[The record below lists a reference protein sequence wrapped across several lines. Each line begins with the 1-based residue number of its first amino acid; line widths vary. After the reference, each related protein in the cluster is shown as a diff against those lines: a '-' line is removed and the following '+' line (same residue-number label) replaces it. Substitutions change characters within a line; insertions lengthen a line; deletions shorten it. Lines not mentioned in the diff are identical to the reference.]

1 MENKQ
6 QISAYFKAMKN
17 NHKNKDTFGNMEMH
31 SLSLRKKLN
40 NKAKRY
46 ILPNSLANDVAY
58 EINLIKIEP
67 KIRNHQLYREFI
79 NSQNE
84 NKSISLLFQMLLLE
98 NNDDFL
104 KFSLE
109 NLKKY
114 LIDIDEKNFIS
125 KNISNEFN
133 DKMIK
138 YLYDLL
144 FKKSNDFFIL
154 SNILFILNKLSILI
168 EDENYFNILFNN
180 FGNIL
185 NLALSINKEEAKIK
199 NLLYYL
205 SSKIFLGNK
214 EIISKLEK
222 TYPRY
227 ILQVHSEI
235 KGLEQNKLL
244 NNIIL
249 ISTLLNIINN
259 CFFFKIYSEY
269 FFSSYNN
276 MKEINV
282 ENIFKFI
289 QNLLNCSY
297 EMIIMDQVLRCIQ
310 NFICFFLEEKKFLNN
325 SILKKKTQKILND
338 LHLEEKII
346 PLIYDSSIKE
356 PAIRDITLN
365 ILVNATFIASKNL
378 CQKLIDNDIAK
389 QIIKL
394 EQYLISQIH
403 LTNRIKSLY
412 RLLLNLIYNL
422 VENESVNIIENLS
435 IENSCISLLFK
446 LQKIPFYSN
455 ENKKYMINI
464 FHILIQ
470 SNHKYIQTLLISE
483 GICEWYKSILE
494 DTPSSDNIEMIIS
507 DFITMKKYSA
517 NLVKDDN
524 NKNNLLLIHLE
535 KIGILELSISLKGR
549 SDIPDEIL
557 EYINE
562 FSNWFNI
569 NKI

>member
-125 KNISNEFN
+125 KNISTEFN

-310 NFICFFLEEKKFLNN
+310 NFICFFLEEQKFLNN

-435 IENSCISLLFK
+435 IENNCISLLFK

-549 SDIPDEIL
+549 SDIPDEVL